1 MPTHG
6 GLTRRR
12 ARRGRFLVA
21 VLLVSWLAVGCVKP
35 TPAQRAISLAHMQ
48 RVDEGVTLLRDAIA
62 KDPSDVDARR
72 VLVRLL
78 GLNGDLPAARKEAE
92 DLQKRLPEGDPSG
105 WLEMGHAY
113 ELAHKFDEA
122 LEAYDTAAKV
132 APGSPAGPLE
142 GGMRCAH
149 WGEADEARPRLEEA
163 VKRGANDAEVW
174 HTLGLVRLHQR
185 DFEAATEAYKKGLDV
200 DGSHP
205 ENWLGLASVA
215 VMKGDAKGALDAYSA
230 LLALRPNFGAAELGR
245 AWALAKLG
253 RSKEA
258 LAALDHAEVLG
269 APRANIAKQRAALAG
284 GHPGPALSTPPSTTA
299 PPLVTSPANPDT
311 SEPPLPPT
319 EGQEAPPA
327 SPP

>member
-1 MPTHG
+1 M
-6 GLTRRR
+6 TRM
-12 ARRGRFLVA
+12 GRPLFV
-21 VLLVSWLAVGCVKP
+21 VLLAALLLTGCIKP

-48 RVDEGVTLLRDAIA
+48 RVDEGVTLLRAAIA
-62 KDPSDVDARR
+62 KDPDDVDARR

-78 GLNGDLPAARKEAE
+78 GLQGDLNAARKEAE
-92 DLQKRLPEGDPSG
+92 ALQKRLHEGDPSG
-105 WLEMGHAY
+105 WLELGHAY

-122 LEAYDTAAKV
+122 LAAYDTAASV

-142 GGMRCAH
+142 GGMRCAR
-149 WGEADEARPRLEEA
+149 WGESEEARARLEEA

-185 DFEAATEAYKKGLDV
+185 DFDGATEAYKKGLDV

-230 LLALRPNFGAAELGR
+230 LLGLRPNFGAAELGR

-253 RSKEA
+253 RNKEA
-258 LAALDHAEVLG
+258 LAALDHAEALG
-269 APRANIAKQRAALAG
+269 APRANIAKQRAALAAPRG
-284 GHPGPALSTPPSTTA
+284 ATPSTTTT
-299 PPLVTSPANPDT
+299 VTPTPSPTATPSATTTPN
-311 SEPPLPPT
+311 EPTTPAEGPLPPM
-319 EGQEAPPA
+319 EGPEAPPA